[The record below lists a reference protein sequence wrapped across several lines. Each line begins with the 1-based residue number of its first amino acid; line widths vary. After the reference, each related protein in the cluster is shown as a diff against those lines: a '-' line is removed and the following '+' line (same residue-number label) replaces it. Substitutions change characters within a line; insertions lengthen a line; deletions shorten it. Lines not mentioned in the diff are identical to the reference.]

1 MKMVDLGNKCYRL
14 AQTCACTCKTI
25 RCTREGP
32 EREDGG
38 HGEGKE
44 PLHSNQHILSSCY
57 MPVGAGSI
65 YGKWVSPSGREVAKR
80 GPPLDGLT
88 RETHLFG

>member
-1 MKMVDLGNKCYRL
+1 MLSTCTDLCLYLQNYQMHTGG
-14 AQTCACTCKTI
+14 AG
-25 RCTREGP
+25 EGG
-32 EREDGG
+32 GG